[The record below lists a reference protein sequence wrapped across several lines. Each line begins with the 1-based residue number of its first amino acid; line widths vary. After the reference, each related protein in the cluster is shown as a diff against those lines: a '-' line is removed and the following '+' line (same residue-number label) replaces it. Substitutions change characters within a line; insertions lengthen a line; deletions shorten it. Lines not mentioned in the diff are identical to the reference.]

1 MPHVVKTHPCGEGVN
16 WTRTRDVVAWRL
28 LCASTAFILS
38 GEMKRP
44 TPCFNDW
51 LVGVDRALAVR
62 GRKAELARY
71 LAKRYGRP
79 PRSWEAT
86 LAQILGRVL
95 LPNAEI
101 VLAINGW
108 LSRKK
113 SRRASGRTSARKS
126 KS

>member
-1 MPHVVKTHPCGEGVN
+1 
-16 WTRTRDVVAWRL
+16 
-28 LCASTAFILS
+28 
-38 GEMKRP
+38 MKRP
-44 TPCFNDW
+44 TPCFDAW
-51 LVGVDRALAVR
+51 LVGVAGALASR
-62 GRKAELARY
+62 GQKAKLARY

-101 VLAINGW
+101 VLAINAW
-108 LSRKK
+108 LSRNE
-113 SRRASGRTSARKS
+113 SRRTLAPTRRAKES

>member
-1 MPHVVKTHPCGEGVN
+1 M
-16 WTRTRDVVAWRL
+16 R
-28 LCASTAFILS
+28 
-38 GEMKRP
+38 RP
-44 TPCFNDW
+44 TPCFDHW
-51 LVGVDRALAVR
+51 LVDVKRALATR
-62 GRKAELARY
+62 GQKAELARY

-108 LSRKK
+108 LSRRK
-113 SRRASGRTSARKS
+113 SRKANGHTRARKS

>member
-1 MPHVVKTHPCGEGVN
+1 M
-16 WTRTRDVVAWRL
+16 R
-28 LCASTAFILS
+28 
-38 GEMKRP
+38 RP
-44 TPCFNDW
+44 TPCFDHW
-51 LVGVDRALAVR
+51 LVDVERALATR
-62 GRKAELARY
+62 GQKAELARY

-86 LAQILGRVL
+86 VGQILGRVL

-108 LSRKK
+108 LSRRKPQK
-113 SRRASGRTSARKS
+113 ANGHTRARKS

>member
-1 MPHVVKTHPCGEGVN
+1 MLT
-16 WTRTRDVVAWRL
+16 
-28 LCASTAFILS
+28 

-44 TPCFNDW
+44 TPRFDHW
-51 LVGVDRALAVR
+51 LVSVERALAIR
-62 GRKAELARY
+62 GQKAELARD

-101 VLAINGW
+101 VLAIDGW
-108 LSRKK
+108 ISKTKSRKA
-113 SRRASGRTSARKS
+113 SRQIRARKR

>member
-1 MPHVVKTHPCGEGVN
+1 MFERPFQTARESSRPEIAL
-16 WTRTRDVVAWRL
+16 RIPRL
-28 LCASTAFILS
+28 YSG

-44 TPCFNDW
+44 TPCFDEW
-51 LVGVDRALAVR
+51 LVRVARALAIR
-62 GRKAELARY
+62 GKKANLARY
-71 LAKRYGRP
+71 LAERYGRP

-108 LSRKK
+108 LSRTK
-113 SRRASGRTSARKS
+113 SRKASRHTRARKS

>member
-1 MPHVVKTHPCGEGVN
+1 
-16 WTRTRDVVAWRL
+16 
-28 LCASTAFILS
+28 
-38 GEMKRP
+38 MKRP
-44 TPCFNDW
+44 TPYFNDW
-51 LVGVDRALAVR
+51 LVGVERALAVR

-101 VLAINGW
+101 VLSINAW
-108 LSRKK
+108 LSRTK
-113 SRRASGRTSARKS
+113 SRRTQGRTPTKKS

>member
-1 MPHVVKTHPCGEGVN
+1 MPCVS
-16 WTRTRDVVAWRL
+16 L
-28 LCASTAFILS
+28 ASIVS
-38 GEMKRP
+38 GQMKRP
-44 TPCFNDW
+44 TPCFDDW
-51 LVGVDRALAVR
+51 LVGVERALANR
-62 GRKAELARY
+62 GQKAELARY

-79 PRSWEAT
+79 ARSWEAT

-101 VLAINGW
+101 VLAINNW

-113 SRRASGRTSARKS
+113 PRKASGRKTARKS